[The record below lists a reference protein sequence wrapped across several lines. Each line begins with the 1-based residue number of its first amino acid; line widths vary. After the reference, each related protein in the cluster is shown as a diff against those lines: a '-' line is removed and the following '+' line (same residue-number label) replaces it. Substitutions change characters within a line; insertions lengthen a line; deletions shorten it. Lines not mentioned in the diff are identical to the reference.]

1 MNEYEDEE
9 FYKIIDFR
17 YNELF
22 TLFKNLFKEKGY
34 DLNGKFDN
42 KVWFLKNND
51 KFNSVAFNQTPYENP
66 NENSKMI
73 QILNELNQNSDLK
86 DLTVITNEFIRKIT
100 KLINNSNISIEVSKK
115 SIKERDI
122 PHKLA
127 IIDETLR
134 LLEIKIENKQ
144 KGEFKSKLNTSILSM
159 KNFPSG
165 PFRPSLIINTAFDD
179 ENLNE
184 LNESEKRNLD
194 KNLDSNVFNL
204 FKEKILQ
211 TRDILTIPN
220 NKNNIK
226 FNSNESNSLITEQN
240 NVFDEYYFEI
250 LNIENN
256 NYLVDKRYSGTTF
269 SNFKLKIKGNQD
281 FYESKNQYLLHILL
295 TSIEELCELNNDI
308 ISKELTIKLK
318 AKNEIQEFREVLLKM
333 EFELDPITRSGI
345 LNRIR
350 KLINIPIE
358 DNTKNKYIIEQ
369 ILTDY
374 FPTIKKQCFAILEKK
389 EEEKKDCCL
398 IF

>member
-1 MNEYEDEE
+1 MYENDEE
-9 FYKIIDFR
+9 FEKIIDFR

-22 TLFKNLFKEKGY
+22 KLFKNLFEEKGY
-34 DLNGKFDN
+34 NINGKFDN

-51 KFNSVAFNQTPYENP
+51 TFNSVAYNQTPYENP
-66 NENSKMI
+66 NENSTMI

-295 TSIEELCELNNDI
+295 TSIEELCELSNDI

-318 AKNEIQEFREVLLKM
+318 AKNEM
-333 EFELDPITRSGI
+333 
-345 LNRIR
+345 
-350 KLINIPIE
+350 
-358 DNTKNKYIIEQ
+358 
-369 ILTDY
+369 
-374 FPTIKKQCFAILEKK
+374 
-389 EEEKKDCCL
+389 
-398 IF
+398 

>member
-1 MNEYEDEE
+1 MYENDEE
-9 FYKIIDFR
+9 FEKIIDFR

-22 TLFKNLFKEKGY
+22 KLFKNLFEEKGY
-34 DLNGKFDN
+34 NINGKFDN

-51 KFNSVAFNQTPYENP
+51 TFNSVAYNQTPYENP
-66 NENSKMI
+66 NENSTMI

-144 KGEFKSKLNTSILSM
+144 KGEFKSKLNSVILSM

-165 PFRPSLIINTAFDD
+165 PFRPSLIINTAFDE
-179 ENLNE
+179 ENINE
-184 LNESEKRNLD
+184 LNQNEQRNLD
-194 KNLDSNVFNL
+194 KNLETNVFNL

-211 TRDILTIPN
+211 TRDILSIPN
-220 NKNNIK
+220 NKNSII
-226 FNSNESNSLITEQN
+226 FNSNESNSLITEQKN
-240 NVFDEYYFEI
+240 SFDEYSFEI

-295 TSIEELCELNNDI
+295 TSIEELCELSNDI

-345 LNRIR
+345 LNRIK
-350 KLINIPIE
+350 KLIIIPIE
-358 DNTKNKYIIEQ
+358 DHTKNKYLIEQ

-374 FPTIKKQCFAILEKK
+374 FPTIKKSCFSILQKK

>member
-1 MNEYEDEE
+1 MYENDEE
-9 FYKIIDFR
+9 FEKIIDFR

-22 TLFKNLFKEKGY
+22 KLFKNLFEEKGY
-34 DLNGKFDN
+34 NINGKFDN

-51 KFNSVAFNQTPYENP
+51 TFNSVAYNQTPYENP
-66 NENSKMI
+66 NENSTMI

-194 KNLDSNVFNL
+194 RNLDKNVFNL
-204 FKEKILQ
+204 FKEQIIN
-211 TRDILTIPN
+211 TRDTITIPN
-220 NKNNIK
+220 NKNSIK
-226 FNSNESNSLITEQN
+226 FDSNESNFLITEQN
-240 NVFDEYYFEI
+240 NVFDEYIFEI

-256 NYLVDKRYSGTTF
+256 NYLVDKRYSGSTF
-269 SNFKLKIKGNQD
+269 SNFKIKVKGSED
-281 FYESKNQYLLHILL
+281 LYESRNQYLLHILL
-295 TSIEELCELNNDI
+295 TSIEDLCDLSNDI
-308 ISKELTIKLK
+308 ISKDINIKLK